1 MIDWALVSNPSFLA
15 IAAILLFGVPH
26 GGLDG
31 AIARRVG
38 WPSGYFHW
46 ILFHA
51 AYLILAAAVALL
63 WWLYPL
69 ANLIFFLTIS
79 AFHFGSSDIRAIDA
93 PTTPRAWLPLAAH
106 GGLVAIAIPALQSA
120 AVQPLF
126 GVLIGADNARW
137 LLAQIDYLLLPW
149 AACVLLYA
157 LYSFYQP
164 RWRLSVVN
172 LVLLIGLAYAL
183 PPLVSFALYFCLWHS
198 RTHMVRIW
206 RSIAMEERAR
216 SARETIIY
224 SALAYAAGALYLVV
238 QSNSAAIDSELTPAL
253 LQLTFIGLAA
263 LTVPHMLLV
272 DIIHGRR
279 EQQ

>member
-1 MIDWALVSNPSFLA
+1 
-15 IAAILLFGVPH
+15 
-26 GGLDG
+26 
-31 AIARRVG
+31 
-38 WPSGYFHW
+38 
-46 ILFHA
+46 
-51 AYLILAAAVALL
+51 
-63 WWLYPL
+63 
-69 ANLIFFLTIS
+69 
-79 AFHFGSSDIRAIDA
+79 
-93 PTTPRAWLPLAAH
+93 
-106 GGLVAIAIPALQSA
+106 
-120 AVQPLF
+120 
-126 GVLIGADNARW
+126 
-137 LLAQIDYLLLPW
+137 
-149 AACVLLYA
+149 
-157 LYSFYQP
+157 
-164 RWRLSVVN
+164 
-172 LVLLIGLAYAL
+172 
-183 PPLVSFALYFCLWHS
+183 VSFALYFCLWHS